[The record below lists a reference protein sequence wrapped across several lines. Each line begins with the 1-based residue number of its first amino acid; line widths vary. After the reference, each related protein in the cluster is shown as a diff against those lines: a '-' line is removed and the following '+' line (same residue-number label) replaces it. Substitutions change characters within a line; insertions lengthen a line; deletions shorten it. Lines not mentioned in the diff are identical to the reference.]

1 MSNQT
6 DHTIVRLRVPPELKK
21 QIEES
26 SENNNRSQS
35 AEMVARLE
43 DSFLAS
49 DSTGNSQ
56 ADIKIIP
63 LHNGKK
69 RVIYGKLL
77 NTLDLDYT
85 QPLSDLKIDIELA
98 LATLSRSSIWKA
110 FQFLTKDVIVVQGN
124 NHLNIVDNG
133 KKGLGWLVVEDH
145 IIEDKNLNFNK

>member
-26 SENNNRSQS
+26 AENNNRSQS

-49 DSTGNSQ
+49 DSTSNSQ

-63 LHNGKK
+63 LHNGRK

-110 FQFLTKDVIVVQGN
+110 FQFLTKDVIVANGN

-133 KKGLGWLVVEDH
+133 KKSLGWLVVEDH
-145 IIEDKNLNFNK
+145 YVSTSKKSDES